1 MSHNGSHSTPFSTR
15 PWREIAG
22 ELAAEA
28 DPKRIIELAKELD
41 RALAEQMPMIEHDQ
55 KS

>member
-1 MSHNGSHSTPFSTR
+1 MTVHPNAVPSR
-15 PWREIAG
+15 PWRDIAR
-22 ELAAEA
+22 ELATEA
-28 DPKRIIELAKELD
+28 DPKRITELAKELD